1 MNLLGNNIRGTLE
14 SGINTEETAMS
25 VVLDGNSKSYPSGV
39 SAYTPMYLTISSETD
54 PLLCEIVKVTEV
66 SGADVTTM
74 ERAQRGTSAL
84 VWPTGSIVS
93 LNMHAQDVNVMY
105 PFGRYEILS
114 KPAPLTV
121 TVPDNA
127 SFVNVEFTAD
137 NDTVVLTLPQG
148 EINQGKIIAVRAAIT
163 ADAGTATALDIV
175 LGTTF
180 GTESGVANGT
190 YIYLC
195 IAPGEWAPLHT
206 VYATTPIAGVT
217 LGAAAGAEATP
228 SLTFGDATTGLY
240 RSAANEVAVS
250 VSESN
255 VATLRATGLDVA
267 GAISGDTLDISGM
280 TVNTDGDIAGVDVT
294 ATGVVTAAAG
304 TVGAPSVTLGDST
317 TGLYRSAANEI
328 ATAVS
333 GVNVVT
339 VDTDGLEVAG
349 RLDVEAVTA
358 TGVIT
363 ATAGS
368 AAAPALNFATAGTG
382 VYGTATT
389 VDLTIAGSRVAGVSA
404 TALDV
409 PAGSAAAPS
418 INFGTAGTGVYGSST
433 TVDIA
438 TAGSN
443 RATIDSSGL
452 AVAGIVTATSSGASS
467 SFRCNTYRNS
477 STQSSYYLHNA
488 RGTSTTP
495 ANLQS
500 GDENGALI
508 FRAWQT
514 GTTFTS
520 NGLIRYLATEAH
532 SATALGCK
540 CQIYTTANTTTTLSP
555 ALTLDNDKTMTT
567 YADEI
572 MASTAYK
579 YFGASGTNG
588 SWRIGRSGD
597 NLVFERREAGSWVTK
612 LTVED

>member
-1 MNLLGNNIRGTLE
+1 MNLLGNNIRGTLG
-14 SGINTEETAMS
+14 STINTVSTAMT
-25 VVLDGNSKSYPSGV
+25 VILDGNSKSYPSGV

-74 ERAQRGTSAL
+74 VRAQRGTSAL

-105 PFGRYEILS
+105 PFGVYEIVS

-175 LGTTF
+175 LGTVF

-195 IAPGEWAPLHT
+195 IAPGEWAPLHA

-217 LGAAAGAEATP
+217 LDAAAGAEATP
-228 SLTFGDATTGLY
+228 SLTFSDTATGFY
-240 RSAANEVAVS
+240 RSAADEIAAS
-250 VSESN
+250 VSASN
-255 VATLRATGLDVA
+255 VATLSAAGLDVV

-349 RLDVEAVTA
+349 SLDVEAVTA

-418 INFGTAGTGVYGSST
+418 INFGTTNTGLYGDASSVSVSISGTQQLVVGSGLTVYGNETLSSDT
-433 TVDIA
+433 S
-438 TAGSN
+438 TAQN
-443 RATIDSSGL
+443 VYA
-452 AVAGIVTATSSGASS
+452 
-467 SFRCNTYRNS
+467 YRDKIPHGQLNFYS
-477 STQSSYYLHNA
+477 A
-488 RGTSTTP
+488 RGTTAVPS
-495 ANLQS
+495 ALLS
-500 GDENGALI
+500 GDYLMQVYG
-508 FRAWQT
+508 RSWST
-514 GTTFTS
+514 GTTFNTCGS
-520 NGLIRYLATEAH
+520 IVLVATENH
-532 SATALGCK
+532 SSTAAGTKLMF
-540 CQIYTTANTTTTLSP
+540 YTTANTTTTLS
-555 ALTLDNDKTMTT
+555 AAMTLDNDKTMTT

-588 SWRIGRSGD
+588 SWRIGRNGD

>member
-1 MNLLGNNIRGTLE
+1 MNLLGNNIRGTLG
-14 SGINTEETAMS
+14 SGINTIATAMTI
-25 VVLDGNSKSYPSGV
+25 VLDGNSKAYPSGV
-39 SAYTPMYLTISSETD
+39 SADTPMYLTISSETD

-74 ERAQRGTSAL
+74 VRAQRGTSAL

-105 PFGRYEILS
+105 PFGVYEILS

-127 SFVNVEFTAD
+127 SLVNIEFTAD

-148 EINQGKIIAVRAAIT
+148 EINQGKIIAVVAAIT

-175 LGTTF
+175 LGTLF

-195 IAPGEWAPLHT
+195 VAPGEWAPLHA

-228 SLTFGDATTGLY
+228 SLTFGDATTGFY
-240 RSAANEVAVS
+240 RSAVNEIAAS
-250 VSESN
+250 VSASN
-255 VATLRATGLDVA
+255 VATL
-267 GAISGDTLDISGM
+267 
-280 TVNTDGDIAGVDVT
+280 
-294 ATGVVTAAAG
+294 
-304 TVGAPSVTLGDST
+304 
-317 TGLYRSAANEI
+317 SAA
-328 ATAVS
+328 
-333 GVNVVT
+333 
-339 VDTDGLEVAG
+339 GLEVAG
-349 RLDVEAVTA
+349 SLDVEAVTA

-409 PAGSAAAPS
+409 PAGSAAAPG
-418 INFGTAGTGVYGSST
+418 INFGTAATGIYGDATSASVSISGTQRLVVGSGLTVYGNETLSSDT
-433 TVDIA
+433 S
-438 TAGSN
+438 TAQN
-443 RATIDSSGL
+443 VYAYRDSIPHGQLNFYS
-452 AVAGIVTATSSGASS
+452 
-467 SFRCNTYRNS
+467 
-477 STQSSYYLHNA
+477 A
-488 RGTSTTP
+488 RGTTAVPS
-495 ANLQS
+495 ALLS
-500 GDENGALI
+500 GDQLMQVYG
-508 FRAWQT
+508 RSWST
-514 GTTFTS
+514 GTTFNACGSIT
-520 NGLIRYLATEAH
+520 LVATENH
-532 SATALGCK
+532 SSTAAGTKLVFS
-540 CQIYTTANTTTTLSP
+540 TVSNTTTTLSA

>member
-1 MNLLGNNIRGTLE
+1 MNLLGNNIRGTLG
-14 SGINTEETAMS
+14 STINTVSTAMT
-25 VVLDGNSKSYPSGV
+25 VILDGNSKAYPSGV
-39 SAYTPMYLTISSETD
+39 SADTPMYLTISSETD

-105 PFGRYEILS
+105 PFGAYEILS

-148 EINQGKIIAVRAAIT
+148 EINQGKIIGVGAAIT

-175 LGTTF
+175 LGSLF
-180 GTESGVANGT
+180 GTESGVANGI

-195 IAPGEWAPLHT
+195 IAPGEWAPLHA

-228 SLTFGDATTGLY
+228 SLTFGDTTTGLY
-240 RSAANEVAVS
+240 RSAANEVAAS
-250 VSESN
+250 VSASN
-255 VATLRATGLDVA
+255 VATLSAAGLDVV

-280 TVNTDGDIAGVDVT
+280 TVNTDGDIACVDVT

-409 PAGSAAAPS
+409 PAGSAAAPG
-418 INFGTAGTGVYGSST
+418 INFGTAATGIYGDATSASVSISGTQRLVVGSGLTVYGNETLSSDT
-433 TVDIA
+433 S
-438 TAGSN
+438 TAQN
-443 RATIDSSGL
+443 VYA
-452 AVAGIVTATSSGASS
+452 
-467 SFRCNTYRNS
+467 YRNS
-477 STQSSYYLHNA
+477 IPHGQLNFYSA
-488 RGTSTTP
+488 RGTTAVPS
-495 ANLQS
+495 ALLS
-500 GDENGALI
+500 GDQLMQVYG
-508 FRAWQT
+508 RSWST
-514 GTTFTS
+514 GTTFNACGSIT
-520 NGLIRYLATEAH
+520 LVATEDH
-532 SATALGCK
+532 SSTAAGTKLVFL
-540 CQIYTTANTTTTLSP
+540 TVSNTTTTLSP

-567 YADEI
+567 YGDEI

>member
-1 MNLLGNNIRGTLE
+1 
-14 SGINTEETAMS
+14 
-25 VVLDGNSKSYPSGV
+25 V
-39 SAYTPMYLTISSETD
+39 SA
-54 PLLCEIVKVTEV
+54 
-66 SGADVTTM
+66 
-74 ERAQRGTSAL
+74 
-84 VWPTGSIVS
+84 
-93 LNMHAQDVNVMY
+93 
-105 PFGRYEILS
+105 
-114 KPAPLTV
+114 
-121 TVPDNA
+121 
-127 SFVNVEFTAD
+127 
-137 NDTVVLTLPQG
+137 
-148 EINQGKIIAVRAAIT
+148 
-163 ADAGTATALDIV
+163 
-175 LGTTF
+175 
-180 GTESGVANGT
+180 
-190 YIYLC
+190 
-195 IAPGEWAPLHT
+195 
-206 VYATTPIAGVT
+206 
-217 LGAAAGAEATP
+217 
-228 SLTFGDATTGLY
+228 
-240 RSAANEVAVS
+240 
-250 VSESN
+250 SN
-255 VATLRATGLDVA
+255 VATLYAAGLDVV

-349 RLDVEAVTA
+349 SLDVEAVTA

-418 INFGTAGTGVYGSST
+418 INFGTADTGLYGDASSVSVSISGTQRLVVGSGLTVYGNETLSSNT
-433 TVDIA
+433 S
-438 TAGSN
+438 TAQN
-443 RATIDSSGL
+443 VYA
-452 AVAGIVTATSSGASS
+452 
-467 SFRCNTYRNS
+467 YRDQIPHGQLNFYS
-477 STQSSYYLHNA
+477 A
-488 RGTSTTP
+488 RGTTAVPS
-495 ANLQS
+495 ALLS
-500 GDENGALI
+500 GDYLMQVYG
-508 FRAWQT
+508 RSWST
-514 GTTFTS
+514 GTTFNTCGS
-520 NGLIRYLATEAH
+520 IVLVATENH
-532 SATALGCK
+532 SSTAAGTKLMF
-540 CQIYTTANTTTTLSP
+540 YTTANTTTTLSA
-555 ALTLDNDKTMTT
+555 ALTLDNNKTMTT

>member
-1 MNLLGNNIRGTLE
+1 MNLLGNNIRGTL
-14 SGINTEETAMS
+14 SAGINT
-25 VVLDGNSKSYPSGV
+25 VVTEMDVILDGNSNGFPATPS
-39 SAYTPMYLTISSETD
+39 AATPMYLTISDVDD
-54 PLLCEIVKVTEV
+54 PLLCEIVKVTAATGMHV
-66 SGADVTTM
+66 DTM
-74 ERAQRGTSAL
+74 VRAQRGTSAL
-84 VWPTGSIVS
+84 VWSTGSIVS

-105 PFGRYEILS
+105 PFGVYEILS

-127 SFVNVEFTAD
+127 SFVNIEFTAD
-137 NDTVVLTLPQG
+137 NDTMVLALPLG
-148 EINQGKIIAVRAAIT
+148 EINQGKIIAVVSAIT

-175 LGTTF
+175 LGTIF

-190 YIYLC
+190 RIYLC
-195 IAPGEWAPLHT
+195 IAQGEWAPLHY

-228 SLTFGDATTGLY
+228 SLTFGDATTGFY
-240 RSAANEVAVS
+240 RSAVNEIAAS
-250 VSESN
+250 VSASN
-255 VATLRATGLDVA
+255 VATLSAAGLDVV

-304 TVGAPSVTLGDST
+304 TVGAPSVTLGDTT
-317 TGLYRSAANEI
+317 TGLYRSAANEV

-368 AAAPALNFATAGTG
+368 AAAPALNFGTAGTG

-409 PAGSAAAPS
+409 PAGSAAAPG
-418 INFGTAGTGVYGSST
+418 INFGTAATGIYGDATSASVSISGTQRLVVGSGLTVYGNATLSS
-433 TVDIA
+433 DIS
-438 TAGSN
+438 TAQN
-443 RATIDSSGL
+443 VYA
-452 AVAGIVTATSSGASS
+452 
-467 SFRCNTYRNS
+467 YRNNTAHGQLIFYS
-477 STQSSYYLHNA
+477 A
-488 RGTSTTP
+488 RGTTAVPS
-495 ANLQS
+495 ALLS
-500 GDENGALI
+500 GDQVMQVYG
-508 FRAWQT
+508 RSWST
-514 GTTFTS
+514 GTTYNTCGS
-520 NGLIRYLATEAH
+520 IMLVATENH
-532 SATALGCK
+532 SSTAAGTKLVFF
-540 CQIYTTANTTTTLSP
+540 TASNTTTTVSA

-567 YADEI
+567 YANEI

-579 YFGASGTNG
+579 YFGGSGTNG

-597 NLVFERREAGSWVTK
+597 DLVIERRESGVWVAKMTI
-612 LTVED
+612 ED